1 MISFTYTLKDP
12 MGLHARPAGLLAKEV
27 RKYKSKI
34 TITAKGQTVE
44 AMRLIA
50 VMRLGTKAGDTVTF
64 SLEGEDEAAEAAALQ
79 SFLEGSGA

>member
-1 MISFTYTLKDP
+1 MISFSYTLKDP

-44 AMRLIA
+44 ALRLIA

-64 SLEGEDEAAEAAALQ
+64 SLEGEDEAAAAAALQ
-79 SFLEGSGA
+79 SFLERSGA